1 MKKILLIFFLV
12 LTTCFA
18 QAQRFFYLESDN
30 TTSNLLR
37 ENLMKSS
44 QLITKS
50 PLGSDY
56 IIKADAGLQTDPN
69 KLSLNIILQ
78 DSITLETIFQTNE
91 EYTFGYINKNSKLLL
106 RTAIAAF
113 IERNL
118 NQIILSAKDDHYD
131 SRMKPLK
138 PKKDKT

>member
-1 MKKILLIFFLV
+1 MKKILLVIILGLHICLV
-12 LTTCFA
+12 H
-18 QAQRFFYLESDN
+18 AQRFFYLETDN
-30 TTSNLLR
+30 TTSNLLKDG
-37 ENLMKSS
+37 LMKTS
-44 QLITKS
+44 QFVTKS

-56 IIKADAGLQTDPN
+56 IIKAEAGLQSDPN

-78 DSITLETIFQTNE
+78 DSITLQTIYQTNE
-91 EYTFGYINKNSKLLL
+91 EYAFGYINKNAKLLL
-106 RTAIAAF
+106 RSTIAAF
-113 IERNL
+113 IERNI